1 MIIAHYAHRLP
12 ANHDIGLIRARA
24 RERGPLWDAVPELY
38 FKGFLLREAG
48 RHGAIANNYSSLY
61 LWRHDEAFREFLVS
75 GRYKVVTESFGRAE
89 IQTRF
94 ALDARKGIG
103 REARFAYR
111 EDHAIP
117 LDADLTA
124 VFAREIELNRALA
137 NRPGTVAATIGVD
150 TANWTLTRVLL
161 SEQEPSG
168 NEEGTSYE
176 ILHLARPLLNTLQQ
190 AAAL

>member
-1 MIIAHYAHRLP
+1 MIIAHYTHRLP

-61 LWRHDEAFREFLVS
+61 LWRQDEAFREFLVS

-94 ALDARKGIG
+94 ALDARKGTG

-111 EDHAIP
+111 EDLLIP
-117 LDADLTA
+117 PDADLTA
-124 VFAREIELNRALA
+124 IFTGEIELNRALA
-137 NRPGTVAATIGVD
+137 SRPGTVAATIGVD
-150 TANWTLTRVLL
+150 TANWTLTRLLL

-168 NEEGTSYE
+168 NEGGTSYE
-176 ILHLARPLLNTLQQ
+176 ILHLARPLLDSLPQ